1 MSKLTLK
8 NRVLPKDTLKRIRRK
23 KLGLSEKTGQIL
35 IQIIFWSGYVLALH
49 GSVEQAIFFST
60 TNEGSA
66 LWSSW
71 FGPPILHHYLIGFI
85 LIAIGWIIFSWS
97 KK

>member
-1 MSKLTLK
+1 M
-8 NRVLPKDTLKRIRRK
+8 
-23 KLGLSEKTGQIL
+23 GLSEKYRQIL
-35 IQIIFWSGYVLALH
+35 IQILFWSGFLAALH
-49 GSVEQAIFFST
+49 GSVEQAIFFTDT
-60 TNEGSA
+60 TGGSA

-85 LIAIGWIIFSWS
+85 LIAVGWIIFSWS

>member
-1 MSKLTLK
+1 M
-8 NRVLPKDTLKRIRRK
+8 
-23 KLGLSEKTGQIL
+23 GLIEKYRQL
-35 IQIIFWSGYVLALH
+35 WIQIIFWSGFAIALH
-49 GSVEQAIFFST
+49 GSVEQAIFFAN

-85 LIAIGWIIFSWS
+85 LVALGWIIFSLVKNNDS
-97 KK
+97 IAIK

>member
-1 MSKLTLK
+1 MGLIEKY
-8 NRVLPKDTLKRIRRK
+8 R
-23 KLGLSEKTGQIL
+23 KLG
-35 IQIIFWSGYVLALH
+35 IQIIFWSGFAIALH
-49 GSVEQAIFFST
+49 GSIEQAIFFAN

-85 LIAIGWIIFSWS
+85 LVALGWIIFSWPKNPNS
-97 KK
+97 ITVK

>member
-1 MSKLTLK
+1 M
-8 NRVLPKDTLKRIRRK
+8 V
-23 KLGLSEKTGQIL
+23 LSEKYRQVL
-35 IQIIFWSGYVLALH
+35 IQIIFWSGFLTALH
-49 GSVEQAIFFST
+49 GSVEQAIFFADT
-60 TNEGSA
+60 TGGSA

-85 LIAIGWIIFSWS
+85 LIAVGWIIFSWS